1 MDDPPLDNNPGP
13 GSHAE
18 HLNVGDRV
26 IVWIPRLQDGAG
38 GNIRGIIAEKDEN
51 SNLFMIRAEGADGGT
66 RSFKNISAAD
76 ITKVTPRAR
85 RPSPA
90 KPRRKTKKKKA
101 KRQQQLPDHLLNC
114 AKDCGWEGCTGKKCK
129 WRRSLGKAQCVA
141 DGSFWCPGGRAGARS
156 WARKHPLQ
164 TRTGKMWRA
173 ARKRPGMALGLAAAA
188 AGGLYSHLYAPR
200 RSWNLRGDWTPREGW
215 QGVAAASR
223 FFPAV
228 EEEEGGGVPATFRF
242 FPAAEEEEGGV
253 PAASRMFGHVEPLG
267 LHEDVHHVLPH
278 GAAAPTA
285 VLGGRGKK
293 PRRRRRRKRTRR
305 RRRRKRTRRHRPRRK
320 HTHKN

>member
-101 KRQQQLPDHLLNC
+101 KRRTWREKYTARHSTAQHGTNRENNKIQP
-114 AKDCGWEGCTGKKCK
+114 EGDRSEGK
-129 WRRSLGKAQCVA
+129 RR
-141 DGSFWCPGGRAGARS
+141 
-156 WARKHPLQ
+156 
-164 TRTGKMWRA
+164 
-173 ARKRPGMALGLAAAA
+173 
-188 AGGLYSHLYAPR
+188 
-200 RSWNLRGDWTPREGW
+200 E
-215 QGVAAASR
+215 
-223 FFPAV
+223 
-228 EEEEGGGVPATFRF
+228 
-242 FPAAEEEEGGV
+242 
-253 PAASRMFGHVEPLG
+253 
-267 LHEDVHHVLPH
+267 
-278 GAAAPTA
+278 
-285 VLGGRGKK
+285 
-293 PRRRRRRKRTRR
+293 
-305 RRRRKRTRRHRPRRK
+305 
-320 HTHKN
+320 